1 MPITITSTTI
11 SETTEA
17 IRALFLA
24 DEIPWIIGYSGGKD
38 STATLQLVW
47 MAITALQPEQRTHKR
62 IHVISTDT
70 LVEQPVVS
78 SWVSKSLRLMNEA
91 ATRDGLSIVAHRL
104 TPKTSDSFWV
114 NLIGRGYPAP
124 RQGFR
129 WCTSRLKIE
138 PSNTFIMDMTNA
150 HGESILVLGTRK
162 AESAARARTMARYE
176 AKRTK
181 EWLSPNGSLPN
192 SWVFTP
198 IEDWTGHDV
207 WFYLMQFENPWGCS
221 NKELLTMYRGASQDA
236 ECPLQVDTS
245 GPSCGNSRFGCWV
258 CTLVSSD
265 RSMEAMIQNDEEKE
279 WMIPLLEFRN
289 YIANVDDNG
298 RIDDRHRRDYRRMDG
313 GTKLVN
319 DRLVH
324 GPYLRAVRHEFLR
337 QLLEI
342 QESLKNSRLDH
353 VRDVSLITDGEL
365 REIRRIWVIDKHE
378 FEDALPSIYAQV
390 TGREYPFLG
399 DLSPGPF
406 GQAEWELLEALCGD
420 DYVFLELLS
429 SLLHLEHTLKGD
441 AHRRDILSEL
451 EHALRR
457 CLYKN
462 EEDAEDWA
470 RRRLLHGRVEPERL
484 PAEDDMMEEELAIE

>member
-198 IEDWTGHDV
+198 IEDWTGHTSGLPLCSSRIHGAV
-207 WFYLMQFENPWGCS
+207 RYKERPLPCTEVLAGCS
-221 NKELLTMYRGASQDA
+221 
-236 ECPLQVDTS
+236 
-245 GPSCGNSRFGCWV
+245 
-258 CTLVSSD
+258 
-265 RSMEAMIQNDEEKE
+265 
-279 WMIPLLEFRN
+279 
-289 YIANVDDNG
+289 
-298 RIDDRHRRDYRRMDG
+298 
-313 GTKLVN
+313 
-319 DRLVH
+319 
-324 GPYLRAVRHEFLR
+324 
-337 QLLEI
+337 
-342 QESLKNSRLDH
+342 
-353 VRDVSLITDGEL
+353 
-365 REIRRIWVIDKHE
+365 
-378 FEDALPSIYAQV
+378 AL
-390 TGREYPFLG
+390 
-399 DLSPGPF
+399 
-406 GQAEWELLEALCGD
+406 
-420 DYVFLELLS
+420 
-429 SLLHLEHTLKGD
+429 
-441 AHRRDILSEL
+441 
-451 EHALRR
+451 
-457 CLYKN
+457 
-462 EEDAEDWA
+462 
-470 RRRLLHGRVEPERL
+470 
-484 PAEDDMMEEELAIE
+484 